1 MAQKKK
7 TADRRKTLT
16 RVVSL
21 VLAGLM
27 VLSVV
32 MAAVLTQVFYRKHH
46 ANNRIRIR
54 CGYFVMK

>member
-16 RVVSL
+16 RVVCL

-32 MAAVLTQVFYRKHH
+32 MAAVLTQVF
-46 ANNRIRIR
+46 
-54 CGYFVMK
+54 

>member
-16 RVVSL
+16 RVVRL

-32 MAAVLTQVFYRKHH
+32 MAAVLTQVF
-46 ANNRIRIR
+46 
-54 CGYFVMK
+54 

>member
-7 TADRRKTLT
+7 TAARRKTLT

-32 MAAVLTQVFYRKHH
+32 MAAVLTQVF
-46 ANNRIRIR
+46 
-54 CGYFVMK
+54 

>member
-7 TADRRKTLT
+7 TADRCKTLT
-16 RVVSL
+16 RVVIL

-32 MAAVLTQVFYRKHH
+32 MAAVLTQVF
-46 ANNRIRIR
+46 
-54 CGYFVMK
+54 

>member
-21 VLAGLM
+21 VLAGFM

-32 MAAVLTQVFYRKHH
+32 MAAVLTQVF
-46 ANNRIRIR
+46 
-54 CGYFVMK
+54 

>member
-7 TADRRKTLT
+7 TADRRKALT

-32 MAAVLTQVFYRKHH
+32 MAAVLTQVF
-46 ANNRIRIR
+46 
-54 CGYFVMK
+54 

>member
-7 TADRRKTLT
+7 TSDRRTTLT

-32 MAAVLTQVFYRKHH
+32 MAAVLTQVF
-46 ANNRIRIR
+46 
-54 CGYFVMK
+54 

>member
-21 VLAGLM
+21 VFAGLM

-32 MAAVLTQVFYRKHH
+32 MAAVLTQVF
-46 ANNRIRIR
+46 
-54 CGYFVMK
+54 